1 MNSSPKGEKSISEQT
16 EVVGNKNN
24 VMTGRSVDHS
34 VAKHKI
40 AETSFD
46 PQNIYPADPL
56 PPRGEPW
63 KRQRTRGRDKKLE
76 KNSKRYYCESTS
88 W

>member
-56 PPRGEPW
+56 PPRGGTLE
-63 KRQRTRGRDKKLE
+63 KTENERQRQKVREEQQTVLLRKH
-76 KNSKRYYCESTS
+76 
-88 W
+88 